1 MIITKELLSKA
12 IEIVGGD
19 RQKEYGDKVDNH
31 NNIAKL
37 WSAYLDVKIEAHDVS
52 VMMILLKVARTK
64 IGTRTKHTYVD
75 MAGYSAIAGEI
86 EFRGKDE
93 SKNS

>member
-64 IGTRTKHTYVD
+64 IGTRTKDTYVD
-75 MAGYSAIAGEI
+75 MAGYAAIAGQI
-86 EFRGKDE
+86 VLGD
-93 SKNS
+93 KNEED